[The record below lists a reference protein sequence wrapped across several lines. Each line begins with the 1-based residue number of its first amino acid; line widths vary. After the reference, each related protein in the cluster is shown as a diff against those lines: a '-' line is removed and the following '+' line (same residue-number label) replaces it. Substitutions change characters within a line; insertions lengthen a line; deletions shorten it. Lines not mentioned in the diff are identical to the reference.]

1 MPGPPGATFVAP
13 MSTRPLH
20 ELRDE
25 ARSAKARGDLERA
38 HAALYAALQHTVA
51 REEDYVA
58 ATTEL
63 RDVLAESG
71 QFRAA
76 LTLDWYAGSER
87 SQRPLIARVPPID
100 RARTLLA
107 WADRS
112 TD

>member
-1 MPGPPGATFVAP
+1 

-25 ARSAKARGDLERA
+25 ARSAKARGDVARA
-38 HAALYAALQHTVA
+38 QGALFAALQHTVA

-58 ATTEL
+58 ATLEL
-63 RDVLAESG
+63 RDLLTQTRSYRG
-71 QFRAA
+71 A
-76 LTLDWYAGSER
+76 LTLDWYAGTEK
-87 SQRPLIARVPPID
+87 SQGALIRYVPAID

-112 TD
+112 PD